1 MKGLEAL
8 SCMSVTGSEAKN
20 ICKAASIQFV
30 VQNPK
35 GLVDGHCPLCV
46 YHLSTLMSLHVTK
59 SPRPSPSVFV
69 CCKQSNTR
77 GGNSLGMRLEFL
89 SSRWLPLVTSEVFGS
104 IHITYVCVDWDKPL
118 FFCFLLQTS
127 TSILSFLPPL
137 KYHLELNYPFSCHS
151 PPLQLVFQCLH
162 FIRFPTH
169 LSNNQLSDGWSPL
182 LTYCLATV
190 VQVLP
195 SLAHMLHV
203 DLKYLFQLT
212 LRHLFQLHHLHQLN
226 VVVKYQFLSQVRC
239 HTNLTTFGVLH
250 A

>member
-104 IHITYVCVDWDKPL
+104 IHITYVCVLIGTNCNLAVRSHPGSEASCGYSWWVQSQSAQVFRKVRVKPL
-118 FFCFLLQTS
+118 
-127 TSILSFLPPL
+127 
-137 KYHLELNYPFSCHS
+137 KHHS
-151 PPLQLVFQCLH
+151 EF
-162 FIRFPTH
+162 
-169 LSNNQLSDGWSPL
+169 
-182 LTYCLATV
+182 A
-190 VQVLP
+190 
-195 SLAHMLHV
+195 
-203 DLKYLFQLT
+203 
-212 LRHLFQLHHLHQLN
+212 
-226 VVVKYQFLSQVRC
+226 YQ
-239 HTNLTTFGVLH
+239 
-250 A
+250 